1 MRDKTMSDNK
11 ITLKELLLRHN
22 KVIIPDIQRDYVL
35 GSGKSKLEH
44 LFENMEK
51 ANGSFEFSCVLAHKD
66 EDNNVF
72 IYDGQ
77 QRLATLVYLCAKIA
91 YENKDAEVQNL
102 LQRFEFKG
110 RDLANQWIAKPDQIA
125 KEQAV
130 DFTTYSAAELIETFE
145 KKMQSPQYASK
156 EKLTLDF
163 FFEKVKFNL
172 LFIKEVSDS
181 EQFFMDVNDGLD
193 LKDYEI
199 YKAELYHH
207 AKRILGEEFKEF
219 ALKMENEW
227 LEFFLKYKE
236 ERVYEEEVLVQFLKY
251 CFRMMWI
258 EDSKNIEEYR
268 GNDISWIEERHLRK
282 IENIVDGII
291 EYFDKNAKEC
301 GSDLSCVNY
310 YHININKMREEIKI
324 EEQGKHWMGEHW
336 NIIDNNYVEVL
347 KIFIRYLGNKET
359 NKDAMIWCFLS
370 NIHCCL
376 INMQNI
382 SKLYDYMRFIKK
394 ILNNNRN
401 ENSIAKINYFRGNP
415 LYNVL
420 YFALYYVKD
429 IPGYYIR
436 AMQDINSYYLEE
448 RSNNG
453 DHDSNYLQ
461 TVIICNRDI
470 DITVDTDYVIKFL
483 KKCHNEKLER
493 ILKKQILKNNSK
505 DRTVIEEYE
514 NLPFINGLVDG
525 FVQYDDNECYLKE
538 WTNEYSPRQL
548 SDICTGNDYSQ
559 YRSILNFITQNNIN
573 YENYILKGIEI
584 RWRNYN
590 GTEYGVKRDILVHTW
605 CDFFTNDYELI
616 FGNEQIEENNY
627 ILDLPDGWLAGK
639 ELYQPE
645 ITDVN
650 NKNGFAGY
658 GLETKLFNLS
668 CFEQNFSSISKN
680 EQGGYLINKK
690 SVESLPDFLENYNG
704 NAWVDKWLS
713 ITDRIYYP
721 CAKYDGYED
730 YLNKVLLGKYKRFL
744 GYSEEEFEKYLFELK
759 KEDEDMVIMY
769 REIEGVHYFILAKSC
784 L

>member
-1 MRDKTMSDNK
+1 MNDNK

-51 ANGSFEFSCVLAHKD
+51 VNGSFEFSCVLAHKD

-145 KKMQSPQYASK
+145 KRMQSPRYDSK

-193 LKDYEI
+193 LKEYEI

-258 EDSKNIEEYR
+258 EDSKDIKGYR
-268 GNDISWIEERHLRK
+268 ENDISWIEESHLRK
-282 IENIVDGII
+282 IENIFDGII

-310 YHININKMREEIKI
+310 YHINKMREEIKI

-370 NIHCCL
+370 NISCYL

-429 IPGYYIR
+429 IPDYYIR

-483 KKCHNEKLER
+483 KKCHNENLER

-538 WTNEYSPRQL
+538 WTNEYSPKQL

-616 FGNEQIEENNY
+616 FENEQIEENNY
-627 ILDLPDGWLAGK
+627 LLDLPDGWWDGK
-639 ELYQPE
+639 KLYQPR

-650 NKNGFAGY
+650 NKNGFAAYGY
-658 GLETKLFNLS
+658 EIMLFNLS
-668 CFEQNFSSISKN
+668 GVNKNSDFNKNFSAISKN
-680 EQGGYLINKK
+680 AQGKYIINEYKA
-690 SVESLPDFLENYNG
+690 ENLPYFLENFNIK
-704 NAWVDKWLS
+704 AWVDEWLS
-713 ITDRIYYP
+713 NNYIIYYP
-721 CAKYDGYED
+721 CTKYDVYED
-730 YLNKVLLGKYKRFL
+730 YLNKVLLGKYKRL
-744 GYSEEEFEKYLFELK
+744 WDSEEKFNEYL
-759 KEDEDMVIMY
+759 KENKGKLQYI
-769 REIEGVHYFILAKSC
+769 EIEGVHYFFKLT